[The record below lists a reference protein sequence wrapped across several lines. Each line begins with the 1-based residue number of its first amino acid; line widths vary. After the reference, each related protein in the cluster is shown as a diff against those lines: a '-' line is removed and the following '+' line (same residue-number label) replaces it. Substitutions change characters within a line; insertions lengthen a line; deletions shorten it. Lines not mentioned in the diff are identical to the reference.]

1 MRRSASYPAA
11 FASLTILLLLLGSH
25 PASAALFRLRSRG
38 QQHSSLTLRQ
48 RMHVN
53 PLIADI
59 GTLEIEWNH
68 QYSTLVGDYSMPST
82 IKYTPEGSSL
92 LWGRT
97 EYSVNFDSL
106 EAFTDSGNRPVH
118 FSDRLT
124 FNATTVVVDGEH
136 FDFAVI
142 PQFTTFLRGES
153 GIRAGAAAIGRFDF
167 GRNNLGI
174 TSSWNGATSAS
185 PTNPAGTF
193 DAGIGYGRRL
203 ASGGLL
209 SKFTP
214 HANFVYERSTGVE
227 RIRAAF
233 EGIECQIT
241 DKVSIDVSGQHF
253 SVPGGGAVDN
263 QILVGLTVNFG
274 RLHR

>member
-1 MRRSASYPAA
+1 MRQSATLTAL
-11 FASLTILLLLLGSH
+11 ASLTMLLFCSA
-25 PASAALFRLRSRG
+25 PASAALLRIRSRSE
-38 QQHSSLTLRQ
+38 QHSSLTLRQ
-48 RMHVN
+48 RLHVN

-59 GTLEIEWNH
+59 GTIEIEWNH
-68 QYSTLVGDYSMPST
+68 QFSTLVGDYSMPST

-106 EAFTDSGNRPVH
+106 EAFADNGARPVH

-124 FNATTVVVDGEH
+124 LNATTVVLDGEH

-142 PQFTTFLRGES
+142 PQLTTFLRVES
-153 GIRAGAAAIGRFDF
+153 GIRAGGAVIGRFDF

-174 TSSWNGATSAS
+174 TSSWSGATAAS
-185 PTNPAGTF
+185 VTNPAGTF
-193 DAGIGYGRRL
+193 DVGVGYGRRL
-203 ASGGLL
+203 AAGGLL
-209 SKFTP
+209 GKFTP
-214 HANFVYERSTGVE
+214 HANFVYEKSTGVE

-233 EGIECQIT
+233 EGVECQIT
-241 DKVSIDVSGQHF
+241 DKVSIDLSGQHF